1 MLNIVASFFR
11 LTIPSSKNDV
21 LQRKTRTKQK
31 CFFLHGN
38 NFHLFFEAIHRA
50 EMTEQKPKKIKC
62 RRLCSNNGT
71 SNGGLKA
78 QWE

>member
-11 LTIPSSKNDV
+11 LTIPSFIDDV

-38 NFHLFFEAIHRA
+38 NLPLFFEAIHRA
-50 EMTEQKPKKIKC
+50 EIA
-62 RRLCSNNGT
+62 N
-71 SNGGLKA
+71 
-78 QWE
+78 

>member
-1 MLNIVASFFR
+1 MLNIVAAFFR

-38 NFHLFFEAIHRA
+38 NFPLFFETIHRA
-50 EMTEQKPKKIKC
+50 EMTEQKPKKIITQ
-62 RRLCSNNGT
+62 RIVP
-71 SNGGLKA
+71 
-78 QWE
+78 